1 MYKKKTLFNTYYI
14 YILLHKNYE
23 RLDSFGFG
31 SVRIVKLGTKKYPEK
46 NWFLFGSGSSSDS
59 SDS

>member
-1 MYKKKTLFNTYYI
+1 MNVWI
-14 YILLHKNYE
+14 VSGSV
-23 RLDSFGFG
+23 SFGFG